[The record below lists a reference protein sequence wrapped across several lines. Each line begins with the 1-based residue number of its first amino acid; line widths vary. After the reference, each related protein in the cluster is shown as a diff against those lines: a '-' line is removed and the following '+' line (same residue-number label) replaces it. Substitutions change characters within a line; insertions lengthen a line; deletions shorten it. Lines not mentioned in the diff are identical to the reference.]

1 MGLVTKVLRQF
12 LGKGSYGDNNL
23 WYYTAYQER
32 CEGEEKEE
40 GSLWSLLLSLLQKML
55 WLQQR
60 TRFVGLA
67 ESDRMT
73 TQEAS
78 KSQML
83 TGYIRYENKEE
94 KDNDQK

>member
-1 MGLVTKVLRQF
+1 
-12 LGKGSYGDNNL
+12 
-23 WYYTAYQER
+23 
-32 CEGEEKEE
+32 
-40 GSLWSLLLSLLQKML
+40 ML

-78 KSQML
+78 KSQMP
-83 TGYIRYENKEE
+83 TQGFIWYENKE
-94 KDNDQK
+94 DND